1 MENTFAKDIKND
13 INFETKENGDIVAT
27 WGESNAADGVLLKLG
42 AWFVSAIVLGALFR
56 SAGVFAIVFVGG
68 TLYQVIKLSRY
79 SENNKQTLIIK
90 KNEGIVWGK
99 NGENKMPFDDI
110 PDFLFI
116 NQTGPTAR
124 VLGQLSFKYKDKTI
138 LLTRPVGVHI
148 CEGLQRQIMIGRSN
162 YRDYKNKKEWADK
175 REKERELNQ

>member
-27 WGESNAADGVLLKLG
+27 WGESRAADKILLKLAG
-42 AWFVSAIVLGALFR
+42 WFFGGIILGALCR
-56 SAGVFAIVFVGG
+56 SAGVFSIVFVGG
-68 TLYQVIKLSRY
+68 TIYQMVKLSRY
-79 SENNKQTLIIK
+79 SENSRQTLIIK
-90 KNEGIVWGK
+90 KNEGIVWGQ

-116 NQTGPTAR
+116 NQSGPTGR

-138 LLTRPVGVHI
+138 LLTRLVGVHI
-148 CEGLQRQIMIGRSN
+148 CEGLQKQIVAGKNS
-162 YRDYKNKKEWADK
+162 YKEYKNQKQWA
-175 REKERELNQ
+175 EKELNK